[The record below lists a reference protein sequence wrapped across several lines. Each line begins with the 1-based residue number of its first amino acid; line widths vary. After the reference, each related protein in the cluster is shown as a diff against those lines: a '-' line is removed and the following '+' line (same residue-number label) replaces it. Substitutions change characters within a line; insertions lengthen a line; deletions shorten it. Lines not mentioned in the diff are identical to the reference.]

1 MIKYI
6 FKKFI
11 KLVRIEEFNNQLNK
25 NNILNSKILSN
36 LNYQKKI
43 NDLAEVEWGVFSQFG
58 EDGILNW
65 LISFFPDIPKI
76 FVEIGV
82 GDYTECNTRL
92 LLDGYGWR
100 GHIFEGDS
108 PSIDKIKKSK
118 DLWKK
123 NIDINKS
130 FINKKNIN
138 ELLKK
143 KVKEKEIGVL
153 SLDIDG
159 NDFWVWK
166 AIESIKP
173 KIFIC
178 EYNSLFGDMLPLSV
192 PYNKNFIRSNAHY
205 SNQYFGA
212 SINAM
217 IKLSESKGYTFVGTP
232 STGVNAFFIETKYA
246 NNILPYISVI
256 KKNRSQ
262 HDDSRNQL
270 GVLRKTHYKY
280 LISAMKEKKII
291 NTLEEK
297 EFTLNKYID
306 NYGLLY
312 SKEWQI

>member
-1 MIKYI
+1 
-6 FKKFI
+6 
-11 KLVRIEEFNNQLNK
+11 
-25 NNILNSKILSN
+25 
-36 LNYQKKI
+36 
-43 NDLAEVEWGVFSQFG
+43 
-58 EDGILNW
+58 
-65 LISFFPDIPKI
+65 
-76 FVEIGV
+76 
-82 GDYTECNTRL
+82 
-92 LLDGYGWR
+92 
-100 GHIFEGDS
+100 
-108 PSIDKIKKSK
+108 
-118 DLWKK
+118 
-123 NIDINKS
+123 
-130 FINKKNIN
+130 
-138 ELLKK
+138 
-143 KVKEKEIGVL
+143 
-153 SLDIDG
+153 
-159 NDFWVWK
+159 
-166 AIESIKP
+166 
-173 KIFIC
+173 
-178 EYNSLFGDMLPLSV
+178 MLPLSI

-217 IKLSESKGYTFVGTP
+217 IKLSESKGYTFIGTP

-246 NNILPYISVI
+246 NKILPYISVI

>member
-1 MIKYI
+1 M
-6 FKKFI
+6 
-11 KLVRIEEFNNQLNK
+11 
-25 NNILNSKILSN
+25 
-36 LNYQKKI
+36 
-43 NDLAEVEWGVFSQFG
+43 EWGVFSQFG

-108 PSIDKIKKSK
+108 RSIDKIKKSK

-143 KVKEKEIGVL
+143 KVKENEIGVL

-178 EYNSLFGDMLPLSV
+178 EYNSLFGDMLPLSI

-217 IKLSESKGYTFVGTP
+217 IKLSESKGYTFIGTP

-246 NNILPYISVI
+246 NKILPYISVI

>member
-1 MIKYI
+1 MIKYLY
-6 FKKFI
+6 KKFI
-11 KLVRIEEFNNQLNK
+11 KLVRIKEFDNKLNK

-65 LISFFPDIPKI
+65 LLSFFPDIPKI

-92 LLDGYGWR
+92 LLDGYGWG
-100 GHIFEGDS
+100 GHIFDGDS
-108 PSIDKIKKSK
+108 KSIDKIKKSK

-123 NIDINKS
+123 NIGINRS
-130 FINKKNIN
+130 FINNKNIN
-138 ELLKK
+138 ELLKERI
-143 KVKEKEIGVL
+143 KEKEIGVL

-178 EYNSLFGDMLPLSV
+178 EYNSLFGDILPLSI

-217 IKLSESKGYTFVGTP
+217 IKLSESKGYTFIGTP
-232 STGVNAFFIETKYA
+232 STGVNAFFIEKKYA
-246 NNILPYISVI
+246 NKILPYISVI

-270 GVLRKTHYKY
+270 GELSKTHYKD
-280 LISAMKEKKII
+280 LIFAMKDQKII

-297 EFTLNKYID
+297 EFTLNRYLD
-306 NYGLLY
+306 NYDLLY
-312 SKEWQI
+312 SKEWKI

>member
-11 KLVRIEEFNNQLNK
+11 KLLRIEEFNNQLYK

-43 NDLAEVEWGVFSQFG
+43 NNLAEVEWGVFSQFG

-65 LISFFPDIPKI
+65 LISFFPDMPKI

-92 LLDGYGWR
+92 LLDGYGWS

-108 PSIDKIKKSK
+108 RSIDKIKKSK

-143 KVKEKEIGVL
+143 RVKEKEIGVL

-178 EYNSLFGDMLPLSV
+178 EYNSLFGDMLPLSI

-217 IKLSESKGYTFVGTP
+217 IKLSESKGYTFIGTP
-232 STGVNAFFIETKYA
+232 STGVNAFFIETKCA
-246 NNILPYISVI
+246 NKILPYISVI
-256 KKNRSQ
+256 NKNRSQ

-270 GVLRKTHYKY
+270 GVLRKTHYKN
-280 LISAMKEKKII
+280 LISAMKDKKII